1 MGHHFKRVFV
11 RLSWRIVLFC
21 DQIEEVMEINFLELR
36 YLQVFVSTILDY
48 RKKYGSHPN
57 YDIVATM
64 LKSDL
69 EHENEAI
76 RKQVR
81 NYFARIM
88 SGDVQGTEFIKDR
101 ALDFCKKQKI
111 KEAMIM
117 SIKKLKTS
125 SFDEIQKIINDA
137 LKLGTDTNFGHDW
150 LKDFEQRFVIQSR
163 DPISTGWLRIDEI
176 TKGGLGKKELGVVIA
191 PTGAGKSMVLVHL
204 GANALNEGK
213 TVLHYTLELGDT
225 VVGTRYDCCI
235 TGTPLFDHKRNKER
249 IFDMVSE
256 LDGHLIIKE
265 YPTKSASTN
274 TIKNHIEKLRKRG
287 IEPDMIIV
295 DYADLLRPV
304 KATSE
309 KRHDLEN
316 IYEELRAIAQVYE
329 CPIWTAS
336 QTNRSGLNA
345 EIITMEAI
353 SEAFNKCF
361 VADFIF
367 SLSRTVQ
374 DKNSNTGRLFVA
386 KNRNG
391 PDGFVYP
398 AFVDW
403 SNVKINIL
411 SRNDQEEAPEAS
423 NTEKLDF
430 LKAKIQKNEEQ
441 LTWKHQTRSYQTSQF
456 I

>member
-1 MGHHFKRVFV
+1 MDNRKETMLKFGKSFQENLCQIILEDRP
-11 RLSWRIVLFC
+11 FC
-21 DQIEEVMEINFLELR
+21 DQIEEVMEINFLELH
-36 YLQVFVSTILDY
+36 YLQVFVNTIFNY
-48 RKKYGSHPN
+48 RKKYGTHPS

-69 EHENEAI
+69 EYETEAV
-76 RKQVR
+76 RMQVR
-81 NYFARIM
+81 NYFSRIM
-88 SGDVQGTEFIKDR
+88 SGEVHGSDFIKDR

-111 KEAMIM
+111 KEAMM
-117 SIKKLKTS
+117 LSIKKLKTS
-125 SFDEIQKIINDA
+125 SFDDIQKIINDA

-150 LKDFEQRFVIQSR
+150 LKDFEARFALKSR
-163 DPISTGWLRIDEI
+163 DPVSTGWRRIDEI
-176 TKGGLGKKELGVVIA
+176 TKGGLGKRELGVVIA

-204 GANALNEGK
+204 GSEAVKAGK
-213 TVLHYTLELGDT
+213 TVIHYTLELADT
-225 VVGTRYDCCI
+225 VVGARYDCCI
-235 TGTPLFDHKRNKER
+235 TGVTLQDHKINKER

-265 YPTKSASTN
+265 YPTKSASTS

-295 DYADLLRPV
+295 DYGDLLRPL
-304 KATSE
+304 KSTNE

-316 IYEELRAIAQVYE
+316 IYEELRAIAQIYD
-329 CPIWTAS
+329 CPLWTAS

-345 EIITMEAI
+345 EVITMEAI

-361 VADFIF
+361 VSDFIF
-367 SLSRTVQ
+367 SLSRTIQ
-374 DKNSNTGRLFVA
+374 DKNSNKGRLFIA

-411 SRNDQEEAPEAS
+411 ERTSDMGDMPELS
-423 NTEKLDF
+423 EKERLRVVAN
-430 LKAKIQKNEEQ
+430 KHNKMRKN
-441 LTWKHQTRSYQTSQF
+441 
-456 I
+456 